1 MVATKAM
8 LDPTLEQTNI
18 AASIRASLNSNPMTL
33 PITPFSSIRITCI
46 EPINPKPM
54 SQTLSILTLIS
65 TPSSPALYSIPI
77 IPPINPIP
85 FISSIH
91 KIVINPTPITPPL
104 VKLALIEIPIAIKL
118 HAFPC
123 NLLIAAAVDSL
134 SFFHAILVVVPTDE
148 PLDRFRACS
157 RKPKSFC
164 VLVPRV
170 FQYNHDL
177 VDQTLVFGREEK
189 RNRDEDK
196 GEEEIFRGGYFFVS
210 KVEEVVVEEGREG
223 EDGEE

>member
-8 LDPTLEQTNI
+8 LDPTLELTNI

-54 SQTLSILTLIS
+54 SQALSILTLIS

-91 KIVINPTPITPPL
+91 KIVINPTPITPPF
-104 VKLALIEIPIAIKL
+104 VKLALVEIPIAIKL

-123 NLLIAAAVDSL
+123 NLLIAAVDSL
-134 SFFHAILVVVPTDE
+134 SFFHAILVGVGVVVVPSDE

-170 FQYNHDL
+170 FQYNYDL

-189 RNRDEDK
+189 RYRDEDK
-196 GEEEIFRGGYFFVS
+196 G
-210 KVEEVVVEEGREG
+210 
-223 EDGEE
+223 

>member
-8 LDPTLEQTNI
+8 LDPTLELTNI

-91 KIVINPTPITPPL
+91 KIVINPTPITPPF

-123 NLLIAAAVDSL
+123 NLLFAAVDSL
-134 SFFHAILVVVPTDE
+134 SIFHAILLLVPTDE
-148 PLDRFRACS
+148 PLDRFRARS

-170 FQYNHDL
+170 FHYNYDL
-177 VDQTLVFGREEK
+177 VDQTLVFGRKEK

-196 GEEEIFRGGYFFVS
+196 G
-210 KVEEVVVEEGREG
+210 
-223 EDGEE
+223 